1 MKNEK
6 FTIID
11 RIFREIN
18 SLGTCFVK
26 TLLSRDFC
34 KKSVRVFLYYHTVRI
49 LLIVLFHTVL
59 CSTTGNLRLS
69 KYMNKIQF
77 HVKIKGAKPIFP
89 KLFFNVI
96 VVVCIT
102 TSKTQM
108 SQSFFK
114 TSSSFM
120 RCKCHFAL
128 ESEPLSETE
137 TTSAMSVYQIF
148 RNISP
153 MIYHNLSRF
162 KLRLQNL
169 VAKCFGLAE
178 F

>member
-1 MKNEK
+1 MTKYFLVRAIFSFFHIVTLWFCDFPNTTHERNPISRKNK
-6 FTIID
+6 G
-11 RIFREIN
+11 
-18 SLGTCFVK
+18 SK
-26 TLLSRDFC
+26 SDF
-34 KKSVRVFLYYHTVRI
+34 
-49 LLIVLFHTVL
+49 
-59 CSTTGNLRLS
+59 
-69 KYMNKIQF
+69 Q
-77 HVKIKGAKPIFP
+77 

-96 VVVCIT
+96 VAVCIN
-102 TSKTQM
+102 TSKIQM

-153 MIYHNLSRF
+153 MIYHNLSRLQ
-162 KLRLQNL
+162 LRLQNL

>member
-1 MKNEK
+1 MKPLLNK
-6 FTIID
+6 FLFSKIGLT
-11 RIFREIN
+11 RCQTLYVC
-18 SLGTCFVK
+18 SVCCTCIYEQNPI
-26 TLLSRDFC
+26 SRKNKGSKSDF
-34 KKSVRVFLYYHTVRI
+34 
-49 LLIVLFHTVL
+49 
-59 CSTTGNLRLS
+59 
-69 KYMNKIQF
+69 Q
-77 HVKIKGAKPIFP
+77 

-96 VVVCIT
+96 VAVCIN
-102 TSKTQM
+102 TSKIQM

-153 MIYHNLSRF
+153 MIYHNLSR
-162 KLRLQNL
+162 LHVGLQTL
-169 VAKCFGLAE
+169 VAKCFCLAE

>member
-1 MKNEK
+1 MK
-6 FTIID
+6 
-11 RIFREIN
+11 
-18 SLGTCFVK
+18 V
-26 TLLSRDFC
+26 
-34 KKSVRVFLYYHTVRI
+34 
-49 LLIVLFHTVL
+49 TVL
-59 CSTTGNLRLS
+59 LNKLLKWWFEEISFGESNFFIFPHCNTVILRLS
-69 KYMNKIQF
+69 KYYIHIHERNPISRKNKGS
-77 HVKIKGAKPIFP
+77 KSDFP

-96 VVVCIT
+96 VAVCIN
-102 TSKTQM
+102 TSKIQM